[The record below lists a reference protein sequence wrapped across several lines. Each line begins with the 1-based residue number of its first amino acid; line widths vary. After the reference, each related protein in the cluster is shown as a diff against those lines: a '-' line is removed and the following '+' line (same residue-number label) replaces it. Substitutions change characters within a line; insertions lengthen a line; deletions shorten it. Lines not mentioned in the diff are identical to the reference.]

1 LTTPAVNTAMNI
13 DPFPEYLTIEQAA
26 AYLDM
31 KPARVRKLL
40 REFGLSEFTRAQI
53 GKEVKISKHHL
64 EALAGH
70 HEAAQQAREAP
81 TSRRRRGG
89 AA

>member
-1 LTTPAVNTAMNI
+1 MNI

-26 AYLDM
+26 AYLSM
-31 KPARVRKLL
+31 KPAQVRKLL

-53 GKEVKISKHHL
+53 GKEVKISKQHL
-64 EALAGH
+64 DAIVPGGRAAP
-70 HEAAQQAREAP
+70 AAQPQ
-81 TSRRRRGG
+81 RRRRGG

>member
-1 LTTPAVNTAMNI
+1 MNI

-40 REFGLSEFTRAQI
+40 RDFGLSEFTRAQI
-53 GKEVKISKHHL
+53 GKEVKISKRHL
-64 EALAGH
+64 DAIAGR
-70 HEAAQQAREAP
+70 EEAP
-81 TSRRRRGG
+81 KLPTRRRGG
-89 AA
+89 GAA

>member
-1 LTTPAVNTAMNI
+1 MNV

-26 AYLDM
+26 AYLSM
-31 KPARVRKLL
+31 RPAQVRKLL

-53 GKEVKISKHHL
+53 GKEVKIRKEHL
-64 EALAGH
+64 DVIAHGQ
-70 HEAAQQAREAP
+70 EAAPQVQP
-81 TSRRRRGG
+81 TRRRRGG

>member
-1 LTTPAVNTAMNI
+1 MNI

-26 AYLDM
+26 AYLSL
-31 KPARVRKLL
+31 KPAQVRKLL

-53 GKEVKISKHHL
+53 GKEVRIKKEHL
-64 EALAGH
+64 DAINP
-70 HEAAQQAREAP
+70 AAQPSQQQR
-81 TSRRRRGG
+81 TTRRGG

>member
-1 LTTPAVNTAMNI
+1 LSTPAVFTAMNI

-26 AYLDM
+26 AYLSLR
-31 KPARVRKLL
+31 PAQVRKLL

-53 GKEVKISKHHL
+53 GKEVRISKHHL
-64 EALAGH
+64 DIITGAHQET
-70 HEAAQQAREAP
+70 EEAP
-81 TSRRRRGG
+81 ARPTRRRRGG